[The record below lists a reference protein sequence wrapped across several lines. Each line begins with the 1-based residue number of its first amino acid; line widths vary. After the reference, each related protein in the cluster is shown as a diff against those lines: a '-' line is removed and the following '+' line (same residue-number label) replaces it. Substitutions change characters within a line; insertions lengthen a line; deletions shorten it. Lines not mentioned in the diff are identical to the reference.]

1 MNRLQKHKFI
11 LTKYNNLIQKAM
23 SYKNYD
29 LCSKL
34 VFRKEKE
41 IKINLERK

>member
-11 LTKYNNLIQKAM
+11 LAKYNNLIQKAM
-23 SYKNYD
+23 KDYKYN

-34 VFRKEKE
+34 VFRKERE
-41 IKINLERK
+41 IRSNIERR